1 MEIDGGFVVA
11 AGELEVEGVKTESA
25 TAEQVTSKTSSLS
38 GGAGVD
44 AGIVGLRAGDGE
56 RV

>member
-44 AGIVGLRAGDGE
+44 AEIVGFRAGDGE